1 MPKPPDRTHA
11 DRPSTLKPDAPRSGN
26 QLAPR
31 VPGLATRR
39 LAVDIISNV
48 LENGRQLD
56 FELDARAQ
64 TPAFRDLDPKDRGLM
79 RAIVGMTLRRLGEI
93 DDILDELMAR
103 PLPDKAARI
112 RHILRV
118 GAAQLLFLDVPDHA
132 AVSISVELADMDRIA
147 RGWKGL
153 VNGVLRT
160 LARARNEILD
170 GRDPAILNTP
180 DWLWQRWVATY
191 GEPTARSIAEAHLV
205 EPYLD
210 ISVKSD
216 PDYWA
221 GALHGLLLPT
231 GSIRIEGAGAV
242 EKLAGFTDGAW
253 WVQDTAAS
261 LPARLLGTVEGLEIA
276 DLCAAPGGKTAALA
290 SGGANVTAVDISPDR
305 LKRMAGNLARLKLKG
320 VTTVAADITTWE
332 PGRQFDAVLLDAPCS
347 ATGTIRRHPDV
358 ALAKSPD
365 LIAGLVLLQARL
377 LDRVAGWVKPGGR
390 LVYCTCSLEPEEG
403 EAQADAFLSRHPDY
417 QLFPV
422 DAVEIGG
429 IADAIRADGTIRTLP
444 SMLPHDD
451 ARVGGMDGFFIARFV
466 RN

>member
-1 MPKPPDRTHA
+1 M
-11 DRPSTLKPDAPRSGN
+11 
-26 QLAPR
+26 
-31 VPGLATRR
+31 
-39 LAVDIISNV
+39 AVDVIASV
-48 LENGRQLD
+48 LEKGRPLD

-64 TPAFRDLDPKDRGLM
+64 TPAFRELEPKDRGLM

-103 PLPDKAARI
+103 PLPEKAARI

-118 GAAQLLFLDVPDHA
+118 GAAQLLFLDIPDHA

-160 LARARNEILD
+160 MARARDELLE
-170 GRDPAILNTP
+170 GRDAAILNTP
-180 DWLWQRWVATY
+180 AWLWQRWAEAY
-191 GEPTARSIAEAHLV
+191 GEETARAIANAHLV

-216 PDYWA
+216 PAHWA
-221 GALHGLLLPT
+221 AALGGMVLPT
-231 GSIRIEGAGAV
+231 GSVRLEGAGAV

-261 LPARLLGTVEGLEIA
+261 LPVKLLGDVTGLDIA

-290 SGGANVTAVDISPDR
+290 VAGAHVTAVDISPDR
-305 LKRMAGNLARLKLKG
+305 LKRLAGNLARLKVKAA
-320 VTTVAADITTWE
+320 TVAADVLAWE
-332 PGRQFDAVLLDAPCS
+332 PEKPFDAVLLDAPCS

-365 LIAGLVLLQARL
+365 LIAELALLQSRL
-377 LDRVAGWVKPGGR
+377 LDRVAGWVKPGGK
-390 LVYCTCSLEPEEG
+390 LVFCTCSLEPEEG
-403 EAQADAFLSRHPDY
+403 EAQARAFLQRHADYTLVPVTPD
-417 QLFPV
+417 
-422 DAVEIGG
+422 EIGG
-429 IADAIRADGTIRTLP
+429 LAPAITPDGAIRTLP
-444 SMLPHDD
+444 SMLPHADP
-451 ARVGGMDGFFIARFV
+451 RLGGIDGFFIARFL
-466 RN
+466 RT